1 MVNGQNLLFFRS
13 LLACFFALVFFFFY
27 LPYHHIK
34 LPSWLRRRRKKRT
47 LKGTHDGQLFLFFLS
62 FFILSIYVQLFN
74 WWEYPINTSYCLAR
88 PLDRLICNEKKANSN
103 SFNLLIIQSDP
114 NKNSFASKF
123 GNQNN
128 CKQSQITVN

>member
-1 MVNGQNLLFFRS
+1 MARTCCFSALFS
-13 LLACFFALVFFFFY
+13 LASLHLSSFFFIY
-27 LPYHHIK
+27 LIIT
-34 LPSWLRRRRKKRT
+34 LNCRAGCEGGEKKENT
-47 LKGTHDGQLFLFFLS
+47 KGNSRWPVIFILS

-88 PLDRLICNEKKANSN
+88 PLDRLICNEKKAYSN

-114 NKNSFASKF
+114 NENSFASKF